1 LPVISNQLYLRNFK
15 AFVLK
20 DFVFVLN
27 IVVYIFRLDGTSPQ
41 EGSPHSDEVCTD
53 KNLLLTHWVSGQ
65 TAIPIEKTVEHPT
78 EECEDK
84 SASCEHLNRDKRR
97 GICSVLEL
105 GLGEELEDGRGDGES
120 TKKHKRRG
128 ICSLEPEMEVE
139 LAAHMEGSPSDED
152 RRQKRRGICSPDLM
166 GLELS
171 DKDAEDNDNKERG
184 ICSSVELTEQTAH
197 SENSAK
203 HPDDETPSE
212 VLSVPSEVLSA
223 HDYENICAVNIAR
236 EAWGLRSWR
245 GYSDIETWL
254 HDDSVVHDRRR
265 DTLTSTTT
273 TLTSASSDHS
283 GVNDYSSPV
292 SPPPV
297 PCRRPAPGPRALR
310 TRQDDYLDTLV
321 DDLADCVTSVCCQDR
336 PLAEFL
342 AEEHDPSMFV
352 ARPYVVDQHGA
363 LFPLTTLDTIVEELE
378 ESSTESNETTR
389 HKQRHDSASTLVA
402 TINEIRHDDSFCSLY
417 SSTEVLWDAQHT
429 SFCDS
434 VPDSLL
440 KTSHSRAHLSP
451 EEVLFLS
458 KLQPMPDA
466 NLELSPSS
474 QESISSKPSPEVIL
488 DASPYLESVL
498 NMDSQCPTG
507 NIMHKIVDSV
517 PIKKQAANRPRR
529 KFSLLR
535 EKFESKQ
542 AEATVKVKPKSPD
555 TPQCCVDFPA
565 ATHDDSRLS
574 VPCESEREPI
584 VSLNKENVTPV
595 VPKRIKQ
602 WNNYLKAQNSCNS
615 RCSPEPCKVICSTSS
630 CDSDLGKLVKPSL
643 RERRSLFLRQVLS
656 PNWGKRNSL
665 SPGRKVVP
673 AS

>member
-1 LPVISNQLYLRNFK
+1 MLLYYRFFHPAGPITLCSKQLQHNMECGNSPCLPDLNTEQTATLRS
-15 AFVLK
+15 LK
-20 DFVFVLN
+20 HCWQTDKNGCLT
-27 IVVYIFRLDGTSPQ
+27 RLDGTSPQ
-41 EGSPHSDEVCTD
+41 EGSPHSDDVCTD
-53 KNLLLTHWVSGQ
+53 KKLLLTHWVSGQ
-65 TAIPIEKTVEHPT
+65 TAIPITRTVEHPA
-78 EECEDK
+78 EEYEDK
-84 SASCEHLNRDKRR
+84 SVSCENISRDKRR

-105 GLGEELEDGRGDGES
+105 GLGEEVEDGTGDGES
-120 TKKHKRRG
+120 MKKHKRRG

-139 LAAHMEGSPSDED
+139 LAAHFEG
-152 RRQKRRGICSPDLM
+152 RQKRRGICSPDLM
-166 GLELS
+166 GSELS
-171 DKDAEDNDNKERG
+171 NKDGEDTDNKEHG
-184 ICSSVELTEQTAH
+184 ICSAVELTEQATH
-197 SENSAK
+197 SEKSVK
-203 HPDDETPSE
+203 HPDDETPSD

-223 HDYENICAVNIAR
+223 HDYENMCAVNIAR

-283 GVNDYSSPV
+283 GVNDYSSSV
-292 SPPPV
+292 LPPPV

-310 TRQDDYLDTLV
+310 SRQDDYLDTLI
-321 DDLADCVTSVCCQDR
+321 DDLADCETNVCCQDR
-336 PLAEFL
+336 PLAEFF

-378 ESSTESNETTR
+378 ESSTSTESSETIR
-389 HKQRHDSASTLVA
+389 HKQCHDSASTLVA
-402 TINEIRHDDSFCSLY
+402 TINEIRHGDSICSLY
-417 SSTEVLWDAQHT
+417 SSTDVLWDVQQP

-466 NLELSPSS
+466 ELELSPSS
-474 QESISSKPSPEVIL
+474 EDNISTKPSPEVIL
-488 DASPYLESVL
+488 DASPYLESVQ
-498 NMDSQCPTG
+498 NMDSHCPT
-507 NIMHKIVDSV
+507 NDIMPKTDDSV
-517 PIKKQAANRPRR
+517 PRKKQAANRPRR

-535 EKFESKQ
+535 EKFEAKQ
-542 AEATVKVKPKSPD
+542 TEANIEVDPKPPE
-555 TPQCCVDFPA
+555 TPQFCVDCPA
-565 ATHDDSRLS
+565 VSHDDSRLS

-584 VSLNKENVTPV
+584 VCFNKENVTPV

-615 RCSPEPCKVICSTSS
+615 RCNPEPCKVICSPTS
-630 CDSDLGKLVKPSL
+630 CDSDL
-643 RERRSLFLRQVLS
+643 
-656 PNWGKRNSL
+656 
-665 SPGRKVVP
+665 
-673 AS
+673 